1 MQIRSFRE
9 SGEPVWVNA
18 PPSAGVRLGPDS
30 RRALGPA
37 ATPAASTGR
46 TRDRTRP
53 MLHQIRKS
61 LPRRRPHVTRM
72 YGPAVRR
79 QRFSSSWWQAVLHQ
93 CIRPLIGACWAPGH
107 HGNQR
112 ACDLISGQTSAGHLG
127 HQCSRAPGRP
137 ILHLVSSS
145 RRPRRVENGLHHCV
159 FLILGWTIKQIGR
172 PHHQSFSPRS
182 SGPKPERSRRCGP
195 AYWPAQSRARCG
207 AAAFWLP
214 RSRP

>member
-1 MQIRSFRE
+1 MI
-9 SGEPVWVNA
+9 
-18 PPSAGVRLGPDS
+18 
-30 RRALGPA
+30 RRAGARAFLHVRFWHICDKP
-37 ATPAASTGR
+37 
-46 TRDRTRP
+46 TRP
-53 MLHQIRKS
+53 AWVRFWVFTGPLFARQ
-61 LPRRRPHVTRM
+61 PRRSLTPM

-137 ILHLVSSS
+137 ILHLISSS

>member
-61 LPRRRPHVTRM
+61 LPGRRPHVT
-72 YGPAVRR
+72 
-79 QRFSSSWWQAVLHQ
+79 L
-93 CIRPLIGACWAPGH
+93 
-107 HGNQR
+107 
-112 ACDLISGQTSAGHLG
+112 
-127 HQCSRAPGRP
+127 
-137 ILHLVSSS
+137 
-145 RRPRRVENGLHHCV
+145 V
-159 FLILGWTIKQIGR
+159 FLPALYVTWFRTKR
-172 PHHQSFSPRS
+172 PQPDA
-182 SGPKPERSRRCGP
+182 SRNANLPQP
-195 AYWPAQSRARCG
+195 AMAPAA
-207 AAAFWLP
+207 
-214 RSRP
+214 